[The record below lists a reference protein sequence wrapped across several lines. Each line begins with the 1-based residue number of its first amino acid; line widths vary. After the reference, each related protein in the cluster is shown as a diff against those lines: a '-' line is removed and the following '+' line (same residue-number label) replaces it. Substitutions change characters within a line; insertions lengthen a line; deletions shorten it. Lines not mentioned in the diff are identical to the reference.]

1 MGGWLRH
8 LALTAQ
14 ARTGFSSYIVV
25 WAVIAAVSAAAM
37 LCFLCIAA
45 FVWLADRY
53 DAVTAGL
60 VMAGAFFVVMLVAVV
75 CLLWS
80 RRRAIERARLEL
92 AARSNASWLDPRL
105 LGIGL
110 QIGRAIGWRR
120 LASLAAV
127 AILVAGVSKEWFA
140 SDEKPA
146 EADEQR
152 TED

>member
-1 MGGWLRH
+1 M
-8 LALTAQ
+8 
-14 ARTGFSSYIVV
+14 
-25 WAVIAAVSAAAM
+25 AVLV
-37 LCFLCIAA
+37 FLCIAA

-80 RRRAIERARLEL
+80 RRRAIARARLEL
-92 AARSNASWLDPRL
+92 AARSNANWLDPRL

-127 AILVAGVSKEWFA
+127 AILVAGLSKEWFA

-146 EADEQR
+146 EADEGR